1 MKAKS
6 LSIKTILILSLILFA
21 FVTVS
26 ASAQQIPIDEITKI
40 SVEGNDYVSD
50 FDILSQV
57 ETEVGEQTDQDALRD
72 DMQAIYDLGYF
83 ADVNIVFENYEDGLH
98 VIFEVV
104 ENSVINEINLSGY
117 EEIYSQE
124 EILEILD
131 LEVDKVL
138 NARKMNENLRKLQEK
153 IQDDGYILA
162 RYKDVSVSE
171 EGVLNIEINPGYLVG
186 IEIEGNEKTQDK
198 VILRELPIK
207 EGDVVN
213 IRNIQQGYQNLL
225 RLQYFENISP
235 ELERVDPEENTA
247 KLVISLDEA
256 QTGRL
261 NFGGGY
267 SSKDGWLGF
276 VDVSEENLFGRG
288 QRIAAKWQF
297 GDTTT
302 YSLNFNEPYLWDTQY
317 SFGFSLYD
325 TTTERTNID
334 DERYEESKRGGSVT
348 LGRPLPRNWR
358 TSLRYRLE
366 DSEIEWLDDVDD
378 DDTETSLRSLTL
390 GFNRNTA
397 DGSFH
402 PRSGSVN
409 NFNIEHAGDFI
420 GGDVEFTKFNLDSR
434 KYFPA
439 FSDHA
444 IALRAKAGISYP
456 RTDLPRSEQ
465 YNLGGADT
473 LRGYERSDFDFRDRD
488 NNNLLLFNAEYRIP
502 FNDSFSGVLFT
513 DAGNVWDERGK
524 ISISDLNYGYG
535 LGVRMN
541 TPVGQL
547 RLDYGWNEDRE
558 GQLHFSIGSTF

>member
-6 LSIKTILILSLILFA
+6 LSIKTILILSLILFT
-21 FVTVS
+21 FVTIS
-26 ASAQQIPIDEITKI
+26 ASAQQIPIDEITRI

-50 FDILSQV
+50 FEILSQV
-57 ETEVGEQTDQDALRD
+57 ETEVGEQTDQDALRA
-72 DMQAIYDLGYF
+72 DMQAVYDLGYF
-83 ADVNIVFENYEDGLH
+83 ADVNIVFENYEDGLN

-104 ENSVINEINLSGY
+104 ENPVITEINISGY
-117 EEIYSQE
+117 EEIYSE
-124 EILEILD
+124 EKILEILD
-131 LEVDKVL
+131 LKLDKVL
-138 NARKMNENLRKLQEK
+138 NARKMNQNLRSLQEK

-198 VILRELPIK
+198 VILREMPIE
-207 EGDVVN
+207 EGDAVN

-225 RLQYFENISP
+225 RLEYFENISP

-276 VDVSEENLFGRG
+276 VDVSEENLLGRG

-302 YSLNFNEPYLWDTQY
+302 YSLNFNEPYLWDTHY
-317 SFGFSLYD
+317 SFGFSVYD

-334 DERYEESKRGGSVT
+334 DERYEESKRGGNVT

-378 DDTETSLRSLTL
+378 DDTSTSLRSLTL

-397 DGSFH
+397 DSRFH
-402 PRSGSVN
+402 PRSGSIH
-409 NFNIEHAGDFI
+409 NFNVEHAGDFI

-444 IALRAKAGISYP
+444 VALRMKAGVSYP

-465 YNLGGADT
+465 YNLGGSDT

-488 NNNLLLFNAEYRIP
+488 NNNLLLFNAEYRVP
-502 FNDSFSGVLFT
+502 FNESFTGVIFT

-547 RLDYGWNEDRE
+547 RLDYGWNEDRD

>member
-1 MKAKS
+1 MKVKF

-26 ASAQQIPIDEITKI
+26 ASAQQIPIDEITRI
-40 SVEGNDYVSD
+40 SVEGNEHISESE
-50 FDILSQV
+50 ILDQV
-57 ETEVGEQTDQDALRD
+57 ETEVGEQTDQDALRA
-72 DMQAIYDLGYF
+72 DMQAVYDLGYF

-104 ENSVINEINLSGY
+104 ENPIINEINISGY
-117 EEIYSQE
+117 EEIYSE
-124 EILEILD
+124 ERVLEILD
-131 LEVDKVL
+131 IEIDKVL
-138 NARKMNENLRKLQEK
+138 NARKMNENLRSLQEK

-162 RYKDVSVSE
+162 RYTDVSVSE

-186 IEIEGNEKTQDK
+186 IEIEGNDKTQDK
-198 VILRELPIK
+198 VILREMPIS

-213 IRNIQQGYQNLL
+213 IRNIQQGYQNLV

-235 ELERVDPEENTA
+235 ELERVDPDENTA

-302 YSLNFNEPYLWDTQY
+302 YSLNFNEPYLWDTNY

-366 DSEIEWLDDVDD
+366 DSDIEWLDDVDD
-378 DDTETSLRSLTL
+378 DDTSTSLRSLTL

-397 DGSFH
+397 DSTFH
-402 PRSGSVN
+402 PRSGSHN

-420 GGDVEFTKFNLDSR
+420 GGDVDFTKFNIDSR
-434 KYFPA
+434 KYLPG

-444 IALRAKAGISYP
+444 IALRAKAGITYP

-465 YNLGGADT
+465 YNLGGSDT
-473 LRGYERSDFDFRDRD
+473 LRGYERSDFDFRDKD
-488 NNNLLLFNAEYRIP
+488 NNNLLLFNVEYRIP
-502 FNDSFSGVLFT
+502 FNESFSGVLFT

-535 LGVRMN
+535 LGARMN

-547 RLDYGWNEDRE
+547 RLDYGWNEDGD